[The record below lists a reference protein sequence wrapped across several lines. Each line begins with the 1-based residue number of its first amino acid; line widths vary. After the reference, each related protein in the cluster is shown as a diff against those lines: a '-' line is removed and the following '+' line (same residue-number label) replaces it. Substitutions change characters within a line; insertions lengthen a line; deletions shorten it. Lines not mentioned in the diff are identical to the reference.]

1 MTHQAPT
8 EPPMPMVSRFE
19 ADLLHV
25 LDGIL
30 GRAPISQT
38 LSILVRRNRRPRCL
52 SPAAVRLVEDRLRKG
67 VMAIIARGGG
77 WHRERHLRGD
87 AIVEGRLWERA
98 KPDSLGLTFS
108 PQTIHWLLWLTADQ
122 PDSDPTP
129 PELDPDELTLGDE
142 LVIFL
147 TFRALERTSLVER
160 IRRTQAV
167 RHNLLAAL
175 MFPEHFEV
183 RDVSDPS
190 AWKRWL
196 EAPAI
201 HMLEAW
207 QRPLADRWI
216 AMERSKAQIIRP
228 ERMRELGERQQAV
241 LSAFT
246 KACQAAGRRDVLRFL
261 WMAGQRLLDDSATI
275 QNWIGSLDVQGL
287 RMAERME
294 CYRAAG
300 VMLYHWDGLAS
311 QRAWAESLGYFDD
324 GYQASQLLK
333 ADWERF
339 GVERSLDRARQLIRR
354 LEPISSP

>member
-1 MTHQAPT
+1 MN
-8 EPPMPMVSRFE
+8 PPVPAESSMAMVSRFE

-25 LDGIL
+25 LDGLL

-52 SPAAVRLVEDRLRKG
+52 SPTAVRLIEDRLGKG
-67 VMAIIARGGG
+67 LLSTIARNGG

-87 AIVEGRLWERA
+87 LLAEGRLWERA
-98 KPDSLGLTFS
+98 RPESLGLTFTA
-108 PQTIHWLLWLTADQ
+108 QTMHWLLWLTADQ

-129 PELDPDELTLGDE
+129 PDLDAERMTLGDE
-142 LVIFL
+142 LVVFL

-160 IRRTQAV
+160 FRQTQAV
-167 RHNLLAAL
+167 RHNMLAAL
-175 MFPEHFEV
+175 MFPEHIEI
-183 RDVSDPS
+183 RDLSDP
-190 AWKRWL
+190 ARWQRWF
-196 EAPAI
+196 ESPAV

-207 QRPLADRWI
+207 QRPLADRWVE
-216 AMERSKAQIIRP
+216 MERSKAQIIRP

-241 LSAFT
+241 LSAYT
-246 KACQAAGRRDVLRFL
+246 QACETAGRRDLLRFL
-261 WMAGQRLLDDSATI
+261 WMAGRRLLDDATTI

-300 VMLYHWDGLAS
+300 VVLYHWDRLAGL
-311 QRAWAESLGYFDD
+311 RAWAESLGYFDD

-333 ADWERF
+333 ADWDRF
-339 GVERSLDRARQLIRR
+339 DVERSLERARHLIRR
-354 LEPISSP
+354 LEPLSST